1 MERRV
6 DEPDDDREP
15 GHLPQDAHEVLPLH
29 PTEVLQ
35 RSDVPP
41 REVFEAG
48 IHFGVLALKIS
59 TTAVRGRLDLLDDPL
74 APPFDPSALARPADP
89 LIDDRAPIR
98 F

>member
-48 IHFGVLALKIS
+48 INFGELAFEIS
-59 TTAVRGRLDLLDDPL
+59 TTVVCGRLDFLYDPL
-74 APPFDPSALARPADP
+74 PPPFYLSVLRPRQDHLIGDPGA
-89 LIDDRAPIR
+89 IG